1 MEARAPDDT
10 KAQAHRETL
19 AIVSHDI
26 RAPLGVILGAVT
38 ELASPS
44 LGTLTEEQRALL
56 QLVRRSCEKL
66 TRLANNVAFLQRV
79 EGPEAGNLELAVQP
93 VDLRIL
99 VRRALE
105 GFAKAGEVGKLSI
118 VVDLPEAPAEASVDP
133 DRASLALVN
142 VLANAVRFA
151 RREVRV
157 SIDTSD
163 AEVTVAVEDDGPG
176 IAPGAVAGLFDRAA
190 RIRASAGKT
199 ASGLGLVIV
208 KAIVDAHGG
217 TARGVNRADVA
228 PTGSD
233 GAPTR
238 GARFEVGFPRARAT

>member
-1 MEARAPDDT
+1 MEARDPDDT

-19 AIVSHDI
+19 TIVSHDI

-44 LGTLTEEQRALL
+44 LGALTEEQRALL

-66 TRLANNVAFLQRV
+66 TRLANNVAFLQRI
-79 EGPEAGNLELAVQP
+79 EGPAEGKLDLATQR
-93 VDLRIL
+93 VDLRVL

-105 GFAKAGEVGKLSI
+105 GFAKAGEVGKLS
-118 VVDLPEAPAEASVDP
+118 VVTELPEAPAEVTVDP
-133 DRASLALVN
+133 ERASLALVN

-157 SIDTSD
+157 AIVTHEAD
-163 AEVTVAVEDDGPG
+163 VTVVVEDDGPG
-176 IAPGAVAGLFDRAA
+176 IAPTSMAGLFDRQA

-199 ASGLGLVIV
+199 ASGLGLVIA

-217 TARGVNRADVA
+217 TIRGVNRADGDA
-228 PTGSD
+228 PAAEAT
-233 GAPTR
+233 PVR
-238 GARFEVGFPRARAT
+238 GARFEIGFPRAT